1 MCLLIHRVYLLQ
13 CIYYSVFTNSAFA
26 DSVFTNTV
34 FSTELHEGAHFPGSL
49 YGYNSVFTTVCLL
62 TVCLLR
68 NFMRVLTS
76 LGPSLDTYS
85 VFTTVCL
92 LTVCFTNNVFT
103 TVCLLTVYFTNSV
116 FTTELHEGAHFPGSL
131 YNIVKYDILL
141 LLLLLPEIVKHW
153 RRLGHGCH

>member
-1 MCLLIHRVYLLQ
+1 MYLLQ

-92 LTVCFTNNVFT
+92 LTVCFTN
-103 TVCLLTVYFTNSV
+103 SV

-131 YNIVKYDILL
+131 YSIVKYDILL
-141 LLLLLPEIVKHW
+141 LLLLLPEIVKH
-153 RRLGHGCH
+153 